1 MASLKEIEEAKL
13 AAEALNQELGYLEDA
28 FTSIGQK
35 IKDDITYEL
44 IGQEKQV
51 AKIGKVFSNNIGKAL
66 NENSRTLKNITS
78 LQDKINSGVN
88 VEAKIKK
95 ELENLETRRKTIKRQ
110 QNSLVANG
118 IKLDEKLGSQLEANF
133 NLQQDSLNVLIAEN
147 TERQK
152 QKSLFTILG
161 EGGKNLLD
169 KLDKSGTASKLLGGN
184 LKDTVT
190 TTRLM
195 EGAVALIID
204 SFLALDTQTAKVAE
218 SLGISYHEAQ
228 GMNKEFSQIAQNS
241 NNIFVTTAGVANSQ
255 MELSKILGT
264 NAMFTEEMLITQ
276 TALTHQLGLS
286 AETSGEIAKL
296 GLLTGK
302 TSKEIAAN
310 VLGQSVAMNAAN
322 GTALTEQQI
331 LKDVAKLSSSIQL
344 SMANNPIELAKA
356 VQTAKQFGMELS
368 QVDGIANSLM
378 NFEQSIGAELEA
390 ELLLGKNINLEKART
405 AALNNDLATVAE
417 EIAKQ
422 AGSAAE
428 FTAMNRIQQ
437 EALAKAVGMSKDDL
451 AKSLQDREI
460 LAALGGKDKT
470 TLEAYNRLKK
480 EGLSDEAI
488 ATKLGDKNLA
498 NSLHQESI
506 QARFAASLNKVKEL
520 FVQIADLMLPIVE
533 PIADAIGYMA
543 SLISKSMGFLKVLG
557 GIAAV
562 YKTINF
568 LGENSNKIS
577 LKDIGYSNI
586 KKGIQSR
593 ILLAKGSELGL
604 VGKIL
609 VGLGLENAAKDYQI
623 KQDAFI
629 NNAKKISQKLGMEGL
644 GTKIKTSAITAKDF
658 IKDKARL
665 VIDKVRN
672 AASFEGLGIKI
683 KTSAITAKDFIV
695 DKASLAFQ
703 YAKNA
708 ATFVY
713 NGILSIGNAIK
724 KSGLLASIAEMAMRA
739 FSSLSAIPF
748 IGPILGIAGAAA
760 AAGLGYMYYSKAD
773 DMMSPGANS
782 SGYGSRTLMGPEGA
796 IALNNKDTVI
806 AGTDLFKKG
815 DDVVSKPAGSVSM
828 APDNSKMEKLLERAI
843 NRPDPVIKMNG
854 DRLGTA
860 VGKYAYSTQ

>member
-13 AAEALNQELGYLEDA
+13 AAKALNEELGYLEDA

-35 IKDDITYEL
+35 IKDNITGQLEGADKQTQEL
-44 IGQEKQV
+44 GNKFATNLNKAINENARALKEITKLQDQ
-51 AKIGKVFSNNIGKAL
+51 IGK
-66 NENSRTLKNITS
+66 
-78 LQDKINSGVN
+78 GVN
-88 VEAKIKK
+88 VEAKIQKQ
-95 ELENLETRRKTIKRQ
+95 LADVATRKKTIARQ
-110 QNSLVANG
+110 QNILLANG
-118 IKLDEKLGSQLEANF
+118 IKLNEENSKQLSSQFSIQE
-133 NLQQDSLNVLIAEN
+133 DTLNTLTKEN

-161 EGGKNLLD
+161 EGGKNLVD

-195 EGAVALIID
+195 EGAVGLIID

-228 GMNKEFSQIAQNS
+228 GMNREFSQIAQNS

-276 TALTHQLGLS
+276 TELTHQLGLS

-331 LKDVAKLSSSIQL
+331 LKDVANLSSSIQL

-368 QVDGIANSLM
+368 KVDGIANSLM

-390 ELLLGKNINLEKART
+390 ELLLGKDINLEKARQ

-451 AKSLQDREI
+451 AKSLQDREV
-460 LAALGGKDKT
+460 LAALGAKEGT
-470 TLEAYNRLKK
+470 ALEAYNALKK
-480 EGLSDEAI
+480 KGLSDEAI
-488 ATKLGDKNLA
+488 ATQLGDKNLA

-506 QARFAASLNKVKEL
+506 QARFAASLNKVKEI
-520 FVQIADLMLPIVE
+520 FVQIADLMLPIIE
-533 PIADAIGYMA
+533 PIADGIGYMA
-543 SLISKSMGFLKVLG
+543 SLVSKSMGFLKVLG
-557 GIAAV
+557 GIYAISKSMSVLRKVNVGLAKADLALQEKNLLVNNALAAAEIRKNIAKELGMGIGAQTLAV
-562 YKTINF
+562 MGLQTAALEYQVARESGKNVIQSLGLAIASQILGVKT
-568 LGENSNKIS
+568 LQ
-577 LKDIGYSNI
+577 
-586 KKGIQSR
+586 GIQDTYALER
-593 ILLAKGSELGL
+593 EGGKNVLAAIGVVLAQTKLGATIAEGFATMKNLGKKAIELAMETGIAAA
-604 VGKIL
+604 KIL
-609 VGLGLENAAKDYQI
+609 GV
-623 KQDAFI
+623 
-629 NNAKKISQKLGMEGL
+629 
-644 GTKIKTSAITAKDF
+644 SAST
-658 IKDKARL
+658 
-665 VIDKVRN
+665 
-672 AASFEGLGIKI
+672 LGIG
-683 KTSAITAKDFIV
+683 TAIA
-695 DKASLAFQ
+695 L
-703 YAKNA
+703 
-708 ATFVY
+708 
-713 NGILSIGNAIK
+713 
-724 KSGLLASIAEMAMRA
+724 
-739 FSSLSAIPF
+739 
-748 IGPILGIAGAAA
+748 AAA
-760 AAGLGYMYYSKAD
+760 AAGIAYLYSVSKGND
-773 DMMSPGANS
+773 VMSAGSNM

-806 AGTDLFKKG
+806 AGTNLFPKG
-815 DDVVSKPAGSVSM
+815 DDVVSGPAGSVNM
-828 APDNSKMEKLLERAI
+828 APDNSRMEKLLERAI

-854 DRLGTA
+854 DKLGTA
-860 VGKYAYSTQ
+860 VGKYSYSTQ

>member
-13 AAEALNQELGYLEDA
+13 AAKALNEELGYLEDA

-35 IKDDITYEL
+35 IKDNITGQLEGADKQTQEL
-44 IGQEKQV
+44 GNKFSTNLNNAIKQN
-51 AKIGKVFSNNIGKAL
+51 AASLKEITKLQDQIGK
-66 NENSRTLKNITS
+66 
-78 LQDKINSGVN
+78 GVN
-88 VEAKIKK
+88 VEAKIQK
-95 ELENLETRRKTIKRQ
+95 ELEKVATRKKTITRQ
-110 QNSLVANG
+110 QNILLANG
-118 IKLDEKLGSQLEANF
+118 IKLNEENTKQLSSQFSIQEDTLDT
-133 NLQQDSLNVLIAEN
+133 LTKEN

-152 QKSLFTILG
+152 QKSLFTLLG

-169 KLDKSGTASKLLGGN
+169 KLDKSGTASKLFSGN
-184 LKDTVT
+184 LAATVT
-190 TTRLM
+190 PMRLL
-195 EGAVALIID
+195 EVGIALIVD
-204 SFLALDTQTAKVAE
+204 AFLELDTQTAKVAE
-218 SLGISYHEAQ
+218 SLGVSYHEAQ

-451 AKSLQDREI
+451 AKSLQDREV
-460 LAALGGKDKT
+460 LAALGAKEGT
-470 TLEAYNRLKK
+470 ALEAYNKLKEK
-480 EGLSDEAI
+480 GLSNEAI

-506 QARFAASLNKVKEL
+506 QARFAASVNKVKEL

-533 PIADAIGYMA
+533 PIADAVGLMA
-543 SLISKSMGFLKVLG
+543 SLISQSLKYVKVLG
-557 GIAAV
+557 GAIAA
-562 YKTINF
+562 YKLLRV
-568 LGENSNKIS
+568 LGDANYRNQVKTNIAARFGNKEGEKNIAQK
-577 LKDIGYSNI
+577 LYSNI
-586 KKGIQSR
+586 LGKEGFLMKVKENVQNSLANIFGLNNLSIQELRIISKVKG
-593 ILLAKGSELGL
+593 A
-604 VGKIL
+604 
-609 VGLGLENAAKDYQI
+609 
-623 KQDAFI
+623 
-629 NNAKKISQKLGMEGL
+629 
-644 GTKIKTSAITAKDF
+644 AITTKEF
-658 IKDKARL
+658 ITDKAGYAL
-665 VIDKVRN
+665 DLARN
-672 AASFEGLGIKI
+672 AAAVVGN
-683 KTSAITAKDFIV
+683 AIST
-695 DKASLAFQ
+695 
-703 YAKNA
+703 
-708 ATFVY
+708 
-713 NGILSIGNAIK
+713 IGNSIK

-748 IGPILGIAGAAA
+748 IGPILGVAGAAA
-760 AAGLGYMYYSKAD
+760 AAGLGYMYYNKAD

-806 AGTDLFKKG
+806 AGTDLFKG
-815 DDVVSKPAGSVSM
+815 NDVMSGPAGSM
-828 APDNSKMEKLLERAI
+828 QMPDNSEAKKTNELLRAVLSQPKPQPI
-843 NRPDPVIKMNG
+843 ITMN
-854 DRLGTA
+854 DVALGTA
-860 VGKYAYSTQ
+860 VDMGAFSIQ